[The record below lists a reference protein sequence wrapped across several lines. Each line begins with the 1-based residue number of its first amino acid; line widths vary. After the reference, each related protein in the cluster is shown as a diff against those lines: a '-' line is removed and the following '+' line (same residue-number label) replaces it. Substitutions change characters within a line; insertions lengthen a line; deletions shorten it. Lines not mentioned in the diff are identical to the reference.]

1 LFVKSS
7 WLWERERKSVVSGQ
21 PLPEAP
27 RERVGDSIFR
37 GRVVRK
43 ELLAQPGAVKFKK
56 LRNQRYLELGTNLNR
71 PAANHKRSEQERYWL
86 QGTYKTS
93 RYVPRSA
100 HTLQL
105 GHAQASLR
113 CHKHE

>member
-1 LFVKSS
+1 
-7 WLWERERKSVVSGQ
+7 
-21 PLPEAP
+21 
-27 RERVGDSIFR
+27 
-37 GRVVRK
+37 VRK

-93 RYVPRSA
+93 HYVPCSPY
-100 HTLQL
+100 TLQL
-105 GHAQASLR
+105 ARARASMR
-113 CHKHE
+113 CHNQE